1 MPYTLLTFDYAL
13 FQAQC
18 PAFAN
23 PVTYPEALM
32 QMYWD
37 IAINYITNVANWGA
51 LQGTTRQYAINLMVA
66 HLAFLAGIIASG
78 AGNTQVPGMM
88 QTATIDK
95 VTVGLTPPPLPNQ
108 FQWWL
113 GLTPYGQML
122 LSLLQVNSVG
132 GFYIGGSPV
141 RAEMGYPGYGNWF
154 GCGGG
159 GWWR

>member
-1 MPYTLLTFDYAL
+1 MAYTLLTLDYAL

-18 PAFAN
+18 QAFAN
-23 PVTYPEALM
+23 PVKYPESLM

-37 IAINYITNVANWGA
+37 IASNYISTVANWGA
-51 LQGTTRQYAINLMVA
+51 LQGSMRQYALNLMVA

-78 AGNTQVPGMM
+78 AGNTQVPGLM

-113 GLTPYGQML
+113 NLTPYGQQL
-122 LSLLQVNSVG
+122 LALLQINSVG
-132 GFYIGGSPV
+132 GFYIGGSAPL
-141 RAEMGYPGYGNWF
+141 AAFGYQ
-154 GCGGG
+154 GGG
-159 GWWR
+159 LWR